1 MLAAR
6 VTSKPQAL
14 RQLKQSLLHISSQEV
29 SVYCYDYWGTNRQI
43 KGCLLPGWS
52 MSSCSVL
59 PCCHLSRP
67 TSMIFSP
74 DSLKKCT
81 AKHCNYPAYSQS
93 NFTATAGLS
102 SFISYGTWAANFKFI
117 LWDSHYTTPIFFF
130 DSEFEGH
137 SLPLFC
143 AQRNHKHNVG
153 KRWKKWRLL
162 QVFCIASL
170 NRSVRYWE
178 ERLTLTTKQKQICK
192 PVPCVHVLK
201 CCKNSDLHF
210 SWH

>member
-130 DSEFEGH
+130 LIQNLKDTVCLYSVPNVTINTMLVRDEKSEGFY
-137 SLPLFC
+137 
-143 AQRNHKHNVG
+143 
-153 KRWKKWRLL
+153 
-162 QVFCIASL
+162 
-170 NRSVRYWE
+170 RY
-178 ERLTLTTKQKQICK
+178 
-192 PVPCVHVLK
+192 
-201 CCKNSDLHF
+201 F
-210 SWH
+210 A